1 MASAQRRVVI
11 AGGAGLVGRRLAE
24 RLAASG
30 WHPVVLSRRPAVG
43 GLPEGV
49 EVQSW
54 DRLREAFEGAAGVVN
69 LAGEGIADRRWSPA
83 RKEVLRVSRLGP
95 TRRLVEALGAC
106 SQRPPVLIN
115 ASATGFY
122 GDRPRPG
129 LSEDAEPGTGFLP
142 DLCLAWEAEAR
153 RAEALGVRVVL
164 PRIGVV
170 LAREGGALPTMAR
183 PVRGFAGAL
192 LGSGRQ
198 GLPWIHLDD
207 LVALLSRALED
218 PGWSGPINATAPETL
233 DHAAFMQALA
243 RRLKRPLW
251 PVPAFLTRAALRL
264 FVGEM
269 AEALLLKGA
278 FVHPARAQDLGF
290 TFRFP
295 TAAAALEDLL

>member
-1 MASAQRRVVI
+1 MASVERRVVI
-11 AGGAGLVGRRLAE
+11 AGGSGLVGRRLAE
-24 RLAASG
+24 GLVAAG
-30 WHPVVLSRRPAVG
+30 WRPVVLTRRPALG
-43 GLPEGV
+43 GLPAGV
-49 EVQSW
+49 EAQGW
-54 DRLREAFEGAAGVVN
+54 DRLSEALEGAAGVVN
-69 LAGEGIADRRWSPA
+69 LAGEGIADRRWNAA
-83 RKEVLRVSRLGP
+83 RKEVLRASRLEP
-95 TRRLVEALGAC
+95 ARRLVEALGAC
-106 SQRPPVLIN
+106 RQRPPVLVS

-122 GDRPRPG
+122 GDRPRPALAEG
-129 LSEDAEPGTGFLP
+129 AEPGVGFLP

-153 RAEALGVRVVL
+153 KAEALGIRVVL

-170 LAREGGALPTMAR
+170 LARGGGALPTMAR
-183 PVRGFAGAL
+183 PVRAYAGAL

-207 LVALLSRALED
+207 LVALLIRALED
-218 PGWSGPINATAPETL
+218 QGWSGPINATAPETL
-233 DHAAFMQALA
+233 DHAAFMHALA

-264 FVGEM
+264 IVGEM

-278 FVHPARAQDLGF
+278 FVHPARALDLGF